1 MSKIL
6 GIDLGTTNSCASIVE
21 GAVPVVLANREG
33 SRTTASIV
41 AFSEEGDRLVGP
53 IAKRQAIT
61 NPQNTVFAVK
71 RLIGRKYRDP
81 QVDRARDILPYLLVE
96 APNGDMKIEIR
107 DRLYSPEEISAL
119 ILREIKEFAEE
130 SLEEEIREA
139 VITVPAYF
147 DDSQRQATKDAGRI
161 AGLEVLRI
169 INEPTAAALAYGLD
183 RTSGAD
189 TIAVYDLGGGTFDIS
204 ILQLSQG
211 IFEVR
216 ATSGDTYLGGED
228 FDQRI
233 MDWLIEDFERET
245 GLDLKEDRMALQRLK
260 ESAERAKCELSGA
273 DEAPINLPFISA
285 DRSGPRHLARVL
297 TRAQFEDLVRDLVD
311 RTEGPCLD
319 AMKEAGLR
327 ADQID
332 EVLLVGGQTRSPI
345 VIRAVEKIFGKK
357 PNRDIN
363 PDEVVAMGAAI
374 QGGIL
379 RGDIKDL
386 VLLDVTP
393 LSLGVETQ
401 GGLSTRLIERNS
413 TIPTKNTQ
421 IFTTVVDNQQTVAIH
436 VIQGERQIASE
447 NKSLGRFELV
457 GIPSAPRGVPQ
468 IEVTFAI
475 DSNGMVNVSA
485 RDMATNLSQS
495 IQINPAGGLSEDEVS
510 RLVLEADKNSQAD
523 VQRREVR
530 QLKNRLEG
538 LVYSNDRVFAQ
549 FKDMLAE
556 GDAKKIQEALSHAR
570 QALNYE
576 QRAQLEA
583 AIYDLNTVSRTLS
596 DVMLTQAGGLGT

>member
-6 GIDLGTTNSCASIVE
+6 GIDLGTTNSCAAIVE
-21 GAVPVVLANREG
+21 ATAPVVLTNREG
-33 SRTTASIV
+33 SRTTPSIV
-41 AFSEEGDRLVGP
+41 AFAEEGDRLVGQ

-71 RLIGRKYRDP
+71 RLIGRKFDGP
-81 QVDRARDILPYLLVE
+81 QVERAREMLPYTLVP
-96 APNGDMKIEIR
+96 ANNGDVKIEIR
-107 DRLYSPEEISAL
+107 DRVFSPEEISAL
-119 ILREIKEFAEE
+119 LLREIKDFAEE
-130 SLEEEIREA
+130 VLQEEVREA

-147 DDSQRQATKDAGRI
+147 DDSQRQATKDAGKI

-183 RTSGAD
+183 RPGKAN
-189 TIAVYDLGGGTFDIS
+189 TIAVYDLGGGTFDVS
-204 ILQLSQG
+204 ILQLSEG

-216 ATSGDTYLGGED
+216 STAGDTYLGGED

-233 MDWLIEDFERET
+233 MDWLIEGFERDT
-245 GLDLKEDRMALQRLK
+245 GLNLREDRMALQRLK
-260 ESAERAKCELSGA
+260 EGAERAKCELSTA
-273 DEAPINLPFISA
+273 EEATINLPFISA
-285 DRSGPRHLARVL
+285 DRTGPRHLAR
-297 TRAQFEDLVRDLVD
+297 TIQRAQFETLVRDLVE
-311 RTEGPCLD
+311 RTEGPCRD
-319 AMKEAGLR
+319 ALKEANLR

-332 EVLLVGGQTRSPI
+332 EVLLVGGQTRTPM
-345 VIRAVEKIFGKK
+345 VIEAVERIFGRK

-401 GGLSTRLIERNS
+401 GGLFTKLIERNS

-421 IFTTVVDNQQTVAIH
+421 IFTTVVDNQGTVEIH
-436 VIQGERQIASE
+436 VLQGERQVAME

-457 GIPSAPRGVPQ
+457 GVPPSPRGVPQ

-475 DSNGMVNVSA
+475 DSNGIVNVSA

-495 IQINPAGGLSEDEVS
+495 VQINPAGGLSEAEVE
-510 RLVLEADKNSQAD
+510 RLVAEASDNSQAD
-523 VQRREVR
+523 VQRRESR

-538 LVYSNDRVFAQ
+538 LIYSNEKVYEQ
-549 FKDMLAE
+549 FRDMLKEA
-556 GDAKKIQEALSHAR
+556 DAKKIHDTLLAAR
-570 QALNYE
+570 KALNSDR
-576 QRAQLEA
+576 RAELEA
-583 AIYDLNTVSRTLS
+583 AIYDLNSVSRTLS
-596 DVMLTQAGGLGT
+596 DVMLSRTGGSS

>member
-6 GIDLGTTNSCASIVE
+6 GIDLGTTNSCAAIVE
-21 GAVPVVLANREG
+21 ATAPVVLANREG

-41 AFSEEGDRLVGP
+41 AFSEEGDRLVGQ

-71 RLIGRKYRDP
+71 RLIGRKFRDP
-81 QVDRARDILPYLLVE
+81 NIERARQVLPYTLSE
-96 APNGDMKIEIR
+96 AVNGDVKVEIR
-107 DRLYSPEEISAL
+107 DRQYSPEEISAL
-119 ILREIKEFAEE
+119 ILREIKDFVEDSLQEE
-130 SLEEEIREA
+130 VREA

-147 DDSQRQATKDAGRI
+147 NDSQRQATKDAGKI
-161 AGLEVLRI
+161 AGLDVVRI
-169 INEPTAAALAYGLD
+169 LNEPTAAALAYGLE
-183 RTSGAD
+183 RQEGTN

-211 IFEVR
+211 VFEVR

-233 MDWLIEDFERET
+233 MDWMIEDFERET
-245 GLDLKEDRMALQRLK
+245 GID
-260 ESAERAKCELSGA
+260 
-273 DEAPINLPFISA
+273 LPFISA
-285 DRSGPRHLARVL
+285 DRTGPRHLARSM
-297 TRAQFEDLVRDLVD
+297 TRRQLEDLVRDLVD
-311 RTEGPCLD
+311 RTEGPCRD

-332 EVLLVGGQTRSPI
+332 EVLLVGGQTRTPM
-345 VIRAVEKIFGKK
+345 VAQVVEKIFGRK
-357 PNRDIN
+357 PNREIN

-386 VLLDVTP
+386 VLLDITP

-401 GGLSTRLIERNS
+401 GGLFTRLIDRNS

-421 IFTTVVDNQQTVAIH
+421 IFTTVVDNQSTVEVH
-436 VIQGERQIASE
+436 VLQGERQIAGE

-457 GIPSAPRGVPQ
+457 GIPPSPRGVPQ

-475 DSNGMVNVSA
+475 DSNGIVNVAA
-485 RDMATNLSQS
+485 RDMTTNQSQS
-495 IQINPAGGLSEDEVS
+495 IQINPAGGLSQDEID
-510 RLVLEADKNSQAD
+510 RLVTEADSNSSAD
-523 VQRREVR
+523 VERREIR

-538 LVYSNDRVFAQ
+538 LVYSNDRVFEQ
-549 FKDMLAE
+549 FRDMLHE
-556 GDAKKIQEALSHAR
+556 NDAKKIHEALLQAR
-570 QALNYE
+570 MAMNNE
-576 QRAQLEA
+576 KKAELEA

-596 DVMLTQAGGLGT
+596 DVMLTRAGGPSKG